1 MGKRR
6 PSGDGMVRKREDGRW
21 EGRIVVGHKENGDSI
36 FRYIYADTQK
46 ELTAKLRQNIEAFQG
61 VELTEQSK
69 MTLAQWLDEWLEK
82 HMTGAV
88 RPDTL
93 AGYRRDLDNHV
104 KPYLGE
110 KSLLKITADDL
121 QELYQ
126 LLLERGR
133 KLPRQNCVPGLAPAT
148 VRGIHTTF
156 HHALKAAADEGL
168 IPFNPAEKVTPPS
181 VPNTP
186 KRVLTHD
193 QLEKFLCA
201 IRFDP
206 IWHDFFYTELTT
218 GLRRGELCGL
228 TWDDFDSEAG
238 TLKVRR
244 TIHARKGGGLEAGET
259 KTYAGQRTILLPYS
273 TVQLLRERKRSAL
286 TQWIF
291 PDPLRPERP
300 VNPGSA
306 YRRLKELLKQAELPS
321 LRFHDLRHTFATSA
335 LEHGMDVK
343 TLSTVIGH
351 VSSATTLNVYAHV
364 TDEMRQKAA
373 DKIDRA
379 ITGREPPQGKAP
391 KPPGRTAFQ
400 PVKGKYRKPGTGCIS
415 QINDHLWEGR
425 YSPKVNGKR
434 VARNVY
440 ARTEAECEAKLAE
453 LIREMK
459 AEIAAGKERE
469 KRTALA
475 G

>member
-1 MGKRR
+1 MAKRR

-82 HMTGAV
+82 HMTGTV
-88 RPDTL
+88 RPGTL
-93 AGYRRDLDNHV
+93 EGYRKDMDNHV

-110 KSLLKITADDL
+110 KLLIKLTSDDL
-121 QELYQ
+121 RELYQ

-133 KLPRQNCVPGLAPAT
+133 KLPRQNCGPGLAPAT
-148 VRGIHTTF
+148 VRGIHATL
-156 HHALKAAADEGL
+156 HHALKTAADEGL
-168 IPFNPAEKVTPPS
+168 IPFNPAEKVTPPR
-181 VPNTP
+181 VQNTP

-193 QLEKFLCA
+193 QMEKFLCA
-201 IRFDP
+201 IRFNP

-273 TVQLLRERKRSAL
+273 TTQLLKERRTAAL
-286 TQWIF
+286 TKWIF

-300 VNPGSA
+300 VNPSSA
-306 YRRLKELLKQAELPS
+306 YRRLKELLKQAGLPS
-321 LRFHDLRHTFATSA
+321 LRFHDLRHTFATHA
-335 LEHGMDVK
+335 LASGVDAK
-343 TLSTVIGH
+343 TLSRILGH
-351 VSSATTLNVYAHV
+351 TKASFTLDTYTHV
-364 TDEMRQKAA
+364 TGDM
-373 DKIDRA
+373 
-379 ITGREPPQGKAP
+379 
-391 KPPGRTAFQ
+391 
-400 PVKGKYRKPGTGCIS
+400 
-415 QINDHLWEGR
+415 H
-425 YSPKVNGKR
+425 
-434 VARNVY
+434 RN
-440 ARTEAECEAKLAE
+440 A
-453 LIREMK
+453 
-459 AEIAAGKERE
+459 AEIVGNVVTEWLGDELTLWQSEGNGATAAS
-469 KRTALA
+469 T
-475 G
+475 

>member
-21 EGRIVVGHKENGDSI
+21 EGRIVVGHKGNGDSI

-46 ELTAKLRQNIEAFQG
+46 ELTTKLRQNIDAFQG

-82 HMTGAV
+82 HMTGTV
-88 RPDTL
+88 RPGTL
-93 AGYRRDLDNHV
+93 EGYRKDMDNHV

-110 KSLLKITADDL
+110 KLLIKLTSDDL
-121 QELYQ
+121 RELYQ

-133 KLPRQNCVPGLAPAT
+133 KLPRQNCGPGLAPAT
-148 VRGIHTTF
+148 VRGIHTTL

-168 IPFNPAEKVTPPS
+168 IPFNPAEKVTPPR
-181 VPNTP
+181 VQNTP

-193 QLEKFLCA
+193 QMEKFLCA
-201 IRFDP
+201 IRFDL

-228 TWDDFDSEAG
+228 TWEDFDSEAG

-244 TIHARKGGGLEAGET
+244 TIHARKGGELEAGET

-273 TVQLLRERKRSAL
+273 TTQLLKERKTAAL

-300 VNPGSA
+300 VNPNSA

-321 LRFHDLRHTFATSA
+321 LRFHDLRHTFATHA
-335 LEHGMDVK
+335 LASGVDAK
-343 TLSTVIGH
+343 TLSGILGH
-351 VSSATTLNVYAHV
+351 TKASFTLDTYTHV
-364 TDEMRQKAA
+364 TGDM
-373 DKIDRA
+373 
-379 ITGREPPQGKAP
+379 
-391 KPPGRTAFQ
+391 
-400 PVKGKYRKPGTGCIS
+400 
-415 QINDHLWEGR
+415 H
-425 YSPKVNGKR
+425 
-434 VARNVY
+434 RN
-440 ARTEAECEAKLAE
+440 A
-453 LIREMK
+453 
-459 AEIAAGKERE
+459 AEIVGNVVTEWLGDELTLWQNEGNGATAAS
-469 KRTALA
+469 T
-475 G
+475 

>member
-46 ELTAKLRQNIEAFQG
+46 ELTTKLRQNIDAFQG

-82 HMTGAV
+82 HMTGTV
-88 RPDTL
+88 RPGTL
-93 AGYRRDLDNHV
+93 EGYRKDMDNHV

-110 KSLLKITADDL
+110 KLLIKLTSDDL
-121 QELYQ
+121 RELYQ

-133 KLPRQNCVPGLAPAT
+133 KLPRQNCGPGLAPAT
-148 VRGIHTTF
+148 VRGIHATL
-156 HHALKAAADEGL
+156 HHALKTAADEGL
-168 IPFNPAEKVTPPS
+168 IPFNPAEKVTPPR
-181 VPNTP
+181 VQNTP

-193 QLEKFLCA
+193 QMEKFLCA
-201 IRFDP
+201 IRFNP

-273 TVQLLRERKRSAL
+273 TTQLLKERKTAAL

-300 VNPGSA
+300 VNPNSA
-306 YRRLKELLKQAELPS
+306 YRRLKELLNQAELPS
-321 LRFHDLRHTFATSA
+321 LRFHDLRHTFATHA
-335 LEHGMDVK
+335 LASGVDAK
-343 TLSTVIGH
+343 TLSRILGH
-351 VSSATTLNVYAHV
+351 TKASFTLDTYTHV
-364 TDEMRQKAA
+364 TGDM
-373 DKIDRA
+373 
-379 ITGREPPQGKAP
+379 
-391 KPPGRTAFQ
+391 
-400 PVKGKYRKPGTGCIS
+400 
-415 QINDHLWEGR
+415 H
-425 YSPKVNGKR
+425 
-434 VARNVY
+434 RN
-440 ARTEAECEAKLAE
+440 A
-453 LIREMK
+453 
-459 AEIAAGKERE
+459 AEIVGNVITEWLGDDLTVWQNEGNGATAAS
-469 KRTALA
+469 T
-475 G
+475 

>member
-21 EGRIVVGHKENGDSI
+21 EGRIVVGHKGNGDSI

-46 ELTAKLRQNIEAFQG
+46 ELTTKLRQNIDAFQG

-82 HMTGAV
+82 HMTGTV
-88 RPDTL
+88 RPGTL
-93 AGYRRDLDNHV
+93 EGYRKDMDNHV

-110 KSLLKITADDL
+110 KLLIKLTSDDL
-121 QELYQ
+121 RELYQ

-133 KLPRQNCVPGLAPAT
+133 KLPRQNCGPGLAPAT
-148 VRGIHTTF
+148 VRGIHATL
-156 HHALKAAADEGL
+156 HHALKTAADEGL
-168 IPFNPAEKVTPPS
+168 IPFNPAEKVTPPR
-181 VPNTP
+181 VQNTP

-193 QLEKFLCA
+193 QMEKFLCA
-201 IRFDP
+201 IRFNP

-273 TVQLLRERKRSAL
+273 TTQLLKERRTAAL
-286 TQWIF
+286 TKWIF

-300 VNPGSA
+300 VNPSSA
-306 YRRLKELLKQAELPS
+306 YRRLKELLKQAGLPS
-321 LRFHDLRHTFATSA
+321 LRFHDLRHTFATHA
-335 LEHGMDVK
+335 LASGVDAK
-343 TLSTVIGH
+343 TLSGILGH
-351 VSSATTLNVYAHV
+351 TKASFTLDTYTHV
-364 TDEMRQKAA
+364 TGDM
-373 DKIDRA
+373 
-379 ITGREPPQGKAP
+379 
-391 KPPGRTAFQ
+391 
-400 PVKGKYRKPGTGCIS
+400 
-415 QINDHLWEGR
+415 H
-425 YSPKVNGKR
+425 
-434 VARNVY
+434 RN
-440 ARTEAECEAKLAE
+440 A
-453 LIREMK
+453 
-459 AEIAAGKERE
+459 AEIVGNVVTEWLGDELTLWQSEGNGATAAS
-469 KRTALA
+469 T
-475 G
+475 

>member
-6 PSGDGMVRKREDGRW
+6 LSGDGMVRKREDGRW
-21 EGRIVVGHKENGDSI
+21 EGRIVVGHKGNGDSI

-46 ELTAKLRQNIEAFQG
+46 ELTTKLRQNIDAFQG

-82 HMTGAV
+82 HMTGTV
-88 RPDTL
+88 RPGTL
-93 AGYRRDLDNHV
+93 EGYRKDMDNHV

-110 KSLLKITADDL
+110 KLLIKLTSDDL
-121 QELYQ
+121 RELYQ

-133 KLPRQNCVPGLAPAT
+133 KLPRQNCGPGLAPAT
-148 VRGIHTTF
+148 VRGIHATL
-156 HHALKAAADEGL
+156 HHALKTAADEGL

-228 TWDDFDSEAG
+228 KWEDFDSDVG

-244 TIHARKGGGLEAGET
+244 TIHARKGGTLEAGET

-273 TVQLLRERKRSAL
+273 TTQLLKERKTAAL

-300 VNPGSA
+300 VNPNSA
-306 YRRLKELLKQAELPS
+306 YRRLKELLNQAELPS
-321 LRFHDLRHTFATSA
+321 LRFHDLRHTFATHA
-335 LEHGMDVK
+335 LASGVDAK
-343 TLSTVIGH
+343 TLSGILGH
-351 VSSATTLNVYAHV
+351 TKASFTLDTYTHV
-364 TDEMRQKAA
+364 TGDM
-373 DKIDRA
+373 
-379 ITGREPPQGKAP
+379 
-391 KPPGRTAFQ
+391 
-400 PVKGKYRKPGTGCIS
+400 
-415 QINDHLWEGR
+415 H
-425 YSPKVNGKR
+425 
-434 VARNVY
+434 RN
-440 ARTEAECEAKLAE
+440 A
-453 LIREMK
+453 
-459 AEIAAGKERE
+459 AEIVGNVITEWLGDELTLWQNEGSGATAAS
-469 KRTALA
+469 T
-475 G
+475 

>member
-1 MGKRR
+1 MGKRC

-21 EGRIVVGHKENGDSI
+21 EGRIVVGHKGNGDSI

-46 ELTAKLRQNIEAFQG
+46 ELTTKLRQNIDAFQG

-82 HMTGAV
+82 HMTGTV
-88 RPDTL
+88 RPGTL
-93 AGYRRDLDNHV
+93 EGYRKDMDNHV

-110 KSLLKITADDL
+110 KLLIKLTSDDL
-121 QELYQ
+121 RELYQ
-126 LLLERGR
+126 LLLERGH
-133 KLPRQNCVPGLAPAT
+133 KLPRQNCGPGLAPAT
-148 VRGIHTTF
+148 VRGIHTTL
-156 HHALKAAADEGL
+156 HHALKTAADEGL

-228 TWDDFDSEAG
+228 KWEDFDSDVG

-244 TIHARKGGGLEAGET
+244 TIHARKGGTLEAGET

-273 TVQLLRERKRSAL
+273 TTQLLKERKTAAL

-300 VNPGSA
+300 VNPNSA
-306 YRRLKELLKQAELPS
+306 YRRLKELLNQAELPS
-321 LRFHDLRHTFATSA
+321 LRFHDLRHPY
-335 LEHGMDVK
+335 VK
-343 TLSTVIGH
+343 H
-351 VSSATTLNVYAHV
+351 TTKNIIF
-364 TDEMRQKAA
+364 EKQK
-373 DKIDRA
+373 
-379 ITGREPPQGKAP
+379 
-391 KPPGRTAFQ
+391 
-400 PVKGKYRKPGTGCIS
+400 S
-415 QINDHLWEGR
+415 QFI
-425 YSPKVNGKR
+425 K
-434 VARNVY
+434 
-440 ARTEAECEAKLAE
+440 
-453 LIREMK
+453 
-459 AEIAAGKERE
+459 
-469 KRTALA
+469 
-475 G
+475 

>member
-21 EGRIVVGHKENGDSI
+21 EGRIVVGHKGNGDSI

-46 ELTAKLRQNIEAFQG
+46 ELTTKLRQNIDAFQG

-82 HMTGAV
+82 HMTGTV
-88 RPDTL
+88 RPGTL
-93 AGYRRDLDNHV
+93 EGYRKDMDNHV

-110 KSLLKITADDL
+110 KLLIKLTSDDL
-121 QELYQ
+121 RELYQ

-133 KLPRQNCVPGLAPAT
+133 KLPRQNCGPGLAPAT
-148 VRGIHTTF
+148 VRGIHATL
-156 HHALKAAADEGL
+156 HHALKTAADEGL

-228 TWDDFDSEAG
+228 KWEDFDSDVG
-238 TLKVRR
+238 TLNVRR
-244 TIHARKGGGLEAGET
+244 TIHARKGGTLEAGET
-259 KTYAGQRTILLPYS
+259 KTYAGQRTILLPHS
-273 TVQLLRERKRSAL
+273 TAQILRERKQSAL

-291 PDPLRPERP
+291 HDPLRPEWP
-300 VNPGSA
+300 VNPNSA
-306 YRRLKELLKQAELPS
+306 YRRLKELLKQAGLPS
-321 LRFHDLRHTFATSA
+321 LRFHDLRHTFATHA
-335 LEHGMDVK
+335 LASGVDAK
-343 TLSTVIGH
+343 TLSGILGH
-351 VSSATTLNVYAHV
+351 TKASFTLDTYTHV
-364 TDEMRQKAA
+364 TGDM
-373 DKIDRA
+373 
-379 ITGREPPQGKAP
+379 
-391 KPPGRTAFQ
+391 
-400 PVKGKYRKPGTGCIS
+400 
-415 QINDHLWEGR
+415 H
-425 YSPKVNGKR
+425 
-434 VARNVY
+434 RN
-440 ARTEAECEAKLAE
+440 A
-453 LIREMK
+453 
-459 AEIAAGKERE
+459 AEIVGNVITEWLGDDLTVWQNEGNGATAAS
-469 KRTALA
+469 T
-475 G
+475 

>member
-21 EGRIVVGHKENGDSI
+21 EGRIVVGHKGNGDSI

-46 ELTAKLRQNIEAFQG
+46 ELTTKLRQNIDAFQG

-82 HMTGAV
+82 HMTGTV
-88 RPDTL
+88 RPGTL
-93 AGYRRDLDNHV
+93 EGYRKDMDNHV

-110 KSLLKITADDL
+110 KLLIKLTSDDL
-121 QELYQ
+121 RELYQ

-133 KLPRQNCVPGLAPAT
+133 KLPRQNCGPGLAPAT
-148 VRGIHTTF
+148 VRGIHTTL

-168 IPFNPAEKVTPPS
+168 IPFNPAEKVTPPR
-181 VPNTP
+181 VQNTP

-193 QLEKFLCA
+193 QMEKFLCA
-201 IRFDP
+201 IRFDL

-228 TWDDFDSEAG
+228 TWEDFDSEAG

-244 TIHARKGGGLEAGET
+244 TIHARKGGELEAGET

-273 TVQLLRERKRSAL
+273 TTQLLKERKTAAL

-300 VNPGSA
+300 VNPNSA

-321 LRFHDLRHTFATSA
+321 LRFHDLRHTFATHA
-335 LEHGMDVK
+335 LASGVDAK
-343 TLSTVIGH
+343 TLSGILGH
-351 VSSATTLNVYAHV
+351 TKASFTLDTYTHV
-364 TDEMRQKAA
+364 TGDM
-373 DKIDRA
+373 
-379 ITGREPPQGKAP
+379 
-391 KPPGRTAFQ
+391 
-400 PVKGKYRKPGTGCIS
+400 
-415 QINDHLWEGR
+415 H
-425 YSPKVNGKR
+425 
-434 VARNVY
+434 RN
-440 ARTEAECEAKLAE
+440 A
-453 LIREMK
+453 
-459 AEIAAGKERE
+459 AEIVGDELSLWQNEGNGATAAS
-469 KRTALA
+469 T
-475 G
+475 

>member
-21 EGRIVVGHKENGDSI
+21 EGRIVVGHKGNGDSI

-46 ELTAKLRQNIEAFQG
+46 ELTTKLRQNIDAFQG

-82 HMTGAV
+82 HMTGTV
-88 RPDTL
+88 RPGTL
-93 AGYRRDLDNHV
+93 EGYRKDMDNHV

-110 KSLLKITADDL
+110 KLLIKLTSDDL
-121 QELYQ
+121 RELYQ
-126 LLLERGR
+126 LLLKRGR
-133 KLPRQNCVPGLAPAT
+133 KLPRQNCGPGLAPAT
-148 VRGIHTTF
+148 VRGIHTTL

-168 IPFNPAEKVTPPS
+168 IPFNPAEKVTPPR
-181 VPNTP
+181 VQNTP

-193 QLEKFLCA
+193 QMEKFLCA
-201 IRFDP
+201 IRFDL

-228 TWDDFDSEAG
+228 TWEDFDSEAG

-244 TIHARKGGGLEAGET
+244 TIHARKGGELEAGET

-273 TVQLLRERKRSAL
+273 TTQLLKERKTAAL

-300 VNPGSA
+300 VNPNSA

-321 LRFHDLRHTFATSA
+321 LRFHDLRHTFATHA
-335 LEHGMDVK
+335 LASGVDAK
-343 TLSTVIGH
+343 TLSGILGH
-351 VSSATTLNVYAHV
+351 TKASFTLDTYTHV
-364 TDEMRQKAA
+364 TGDM
-373 DKIDRA
+373 
-379 ITGREPPQGKAP
+379 
-391 KPPGRTAFQ
+391 
-400 PVKGKYRKPGTGCIS
+400 
-415 QINDHLWEGR
+415 H
-425 YSPKVNGKR
+425 
-434 VARNVY
+434 RN
-440 ARTEAECEAKLAE
+440 A
-453 LIREMK
+453 
-459 AEIAAGKERE
+459 AEIVGNVVTEWLGDELTLWQNEGNGATAAS
-469 KRTALA
+469 T
-475 G
+475 